1 MFCLSHTV
9 LKKGTFLAVFKDR
22 KIPHCPRLERP
33 LPCAEVSRRRAEA
46 ARGARLRL
54 LLLPLRPPAARPCLL
69 LLPLRPRVVAAPLL
83 LVSLLTPVP
92 FLALPAFDFV
102 TP

>member
-22 KIPHCPRLERP
+22 KIPHRLRLERP
-33 LPCAEVSRRRAEA
+33 LPCVEVSRRRAEA

-54 LLLPLRPPAARPCLL
+54 LLLPLRP
-69 LLPLRPRVVAAPLL
+69 RVVAAPLL
-83 LVSLLTPVP
+83 LVSLLAPVP